1 LLSGKLQKSGTTG
14 LIVTAIGGAMLA
26 VSFFVAYQLYQVYYG
41 LAQSSISSNSSSNF
55 VPSLNNLLLAAI
67 VVMFVAVMG
76 WVGSIFLLR
85 GVDFMKVDRGVGI
98 VTFKVDKGLGVVSGI
113 EVAGDKAK
121 LQQQLEDPITVA
133 EKS

>member
-1 LLSGKLQKSGTTG
+1 
-14 LIVTAIGGAMLA
+14 MLA